1 MPFTHRVVHVS
12 RMKTAELLLVGL
24 CVMSIASSLKICAFN
39 VQSFGE
45 TKASNKKVMGVLLKI
60 LSRCDVCLV
69 QEVRDSKGE
78 VIKAL
83 VKDLNR
89 FDKFNS
95 YSHVESERLGRK
107 SYKEQYVYI
116 YRNNMLKVRENF
128 QRPKR
133 ESDRTNETQVFS
145 REPFIVR
152 FHSPTT
158 LVKDFVLIGQHTSPK
173 TAMKEIDELYAV
185 VKEIQKKWKTENV
198 MVLGDLNAGCSYV
211 TIKGWKGVRLRSD
224 PKFHWLI
231 GDEQDTTVR
240 EKTHCAYDR
249 IIVHG
254 REIFSSVV
262 PDSAQAFNFKES
274 FRLTEAEALE
284 VSDHFPVEVDLK
296 PNHRYLLR
304 HEL

>member
-1 MPFTHRVVHVS
+1 MRIS
-12 RMKTAELLLVGL
+12 KLLLVVGM
-24 CVMSIASSLKICAFN
+24 CVLSVTSSLKICAFN

-45 TKASNKKVMGVLLKI
+45 SKANNRRVMEIILKI
-60 LSRCDVCLV
+60 LSRCDLCLI

-78 VIKAL
+78 VIQSL

-89 FDKFNS
+89 FDKSNTYS
-95 YSHVESERLGRK
+95 YVESERLGRK

-116 YRNNMLKVRENF
+116 YRNSLLKVKESY
-128 QRPKR
+128 QYPKL
-133 ESDRTNETQVFS
+133 EGEGPNATEVFS

-158 LVKDFVLIGQHTSPK
+158 MVKDFVLIGHHACPK
-173 TAMKEIDELYAV
+173 TAMREIDELYTV
-185 VKEIQKKWKTENV
+185 VKSINKKWKTDNV
-198 MVLGDLNAGCSYV
+198 MILGDLNAGCSYV
-211 TIKGWKGVRLRSD
+211 TIKGWRTVRLRSD
-224 PKFHWLI
+224 PKFLWLI

-240 EKTHCAYDR
+240 EKTRCAYDR

-254 REIFSSVV
+254 RGIVSSIV
-262 PDSAQAFNFKES
+262 PDSAQPFNFKENYQ
-274 FRLTEAEALE
+274 LTEAEALE
-284 VSDHFPVEVDLK
+284 VSDHFPVEVELK